1 MNNNNNDTIGNED
14 NVFQDMFNPDLWVVN
29 DLAGGLNNLTINGE
43 GGDVEEGGGGVVEE
57 GGDVEEGDVE
67 EGDVEEGDVEEG
79 DVEEGDVE
87 EEDDIEE
94 GEIVEPDDYVA
105 AEGPPPGA
113 VEQEGFESNND
124 TDVVH
129 PIDASGN
136 LIDDDSSTE
145 EEVEEEESE
154 INIEEIIVEDCCV
167 CYKECTPLNIVNTP
181 CGHIYCK
188 ECFFRWIRVRPTCPM
203 CRRDFTSLNNMTH
216 DQLNTEIAS
225 VTQLYRRTI
234 IESNKLMKDNRNIM
248 RENIRR
254 KTKNIKLNYEN
265 EKIIER
271 LIRGREQIDF
281 TNGYNTAIKFK
292 IQKDLT
298 DHLNIHINN
307 KNIHI
312 LRMNSLD
319 YMNAPFYKGFKEGLI
334 DNEYYLTNEKFNSAD
349 EKKILENQNVINKW
363 KKASDDVLI
372 SRKMLKI
379 HKKKHIHL

>member
-1 MNNNNNDTIGNED
+1 MNESNNNMNESNNNMNNNNNDTIGNED
-14 NVFQDMFNPDLWVVN
+14 NVFQDDMFNPDLWIVN
-29 DLAGGLNNLTINGE
+29 ELANGLNNLTINGD
-43 GGDVEEGGGGVVEE
+43 GYVVEE
-57 GGDVEEGDVE
+57 E
-67 EGDVEEGDVEEG
+67 
-79 DVEEGDVE
+79 
-87 EEDDIEE
+87 DIEE
-94 GEIVEPDDYVA
+94 GEIVEPDGFVGIVT
-105 AEGPPPGA
+105 EGPPPGA
-113 VEQEGFESNND
+113 VDEEGFESNND

-136 LIDDDSSTE
+136 LIDDDSTSE
-145 EEVEEEESE
+145 EEVEEEEIE
-154 INIEEIIVEDCCV
+154 INIGEIIIEDCCV

-203 CRRDFTSLNNMTH
+203 CRRDFTSLNNMAH
-216 DQLNTEIAS
+216 DQLNNEIAS

-234 IESNKLMKDNRNIM
+234 IETNKLMKDNRNIM
-248 RENIRR
+248 RENI
-254 KTKNIKLNYEN
+254 KKKNKNIKLNHEN
-265 EKIIER
+265 EKIMER
-271 LIRGREQIDF
+271 LIRVREQIDF

-298 DHLNIHINN
+298 EHLNIHINN

-319 YMNAPFYKGFKEGLI
+319 YMNVPFYKGFKEGLI
-334 DNEYYLTNEKFNSAD
+334 DNEYYLTNEKFNSID
-349 EKKILENQNVINKW
+349 EKKSLENQNITNKW

-379 HKKKHIHL
+379 HKKTHIHL

>member
-1 MNNNNNDTIGNED
+1 MNESNNNMNNNNNDTIGNED

-29 DLAGGLNNLTINGE
+29 ELANGLNNLTISGE
-43 GGDVEEGGGGVVEE
+43 GGVEDGGVEEEGGGGVVEDGH
-57 GGDVEEGDVE
+57 GGV
-67 EGDVEEGDVEEG
+67 
-79 DVEEGDVE
+79 VE
-87 EEDDIEE
+87 EEDIEE
-94 GEIVEPDDYVA
+94 GEIVEPDGFVGIVT
-105 AEGPPPGA
+105 EGPPPDA
-113 VEQEGFESNND
+113 VDEEGFESNND

-136 LIDDDSSTE
+136 LIDDDSTSE
-145 EEVEEEESE
+145 EEVEEEEIE
-154 INIEEIIVEDCCV
+154 INIGEIIIEDCCV

-203 CRRDFTSLNNMTH
+203 CRLDFTSLNNMAH
-216 DQLNTEIAS
+216 DQLNSEIAS

-234 IESNKLMKDNRNIM
+234 IETNKLMKDNRNIM
-248 RENIRR
+248 RENI
-254 KTKNIKLNYEN
+254 KKKNKNIKLNHEN
-265 EKIIER
+265 ERIMER
-271 LIRGREQIDF
+271 LIRARQQIDF

-319 YMNAPFYKGFKEGLI
+319 YMNVPFYKGFKEGLI
-334 DNEYYLTNEKFNSAD
+334 DNEYYLTNEKFNSID
-349 EKKILENQNVINKW
+349 EKKSLENQNITNKW

-379 HKKKHIHL
+379 HKKTRIHL